1 MWPDYA
7 TFESSWLQTFL
18 QKLPRTL
25 KTRPIWSHWL
35 TMVTEQWAYFLPK
48 VAQLKSKNS
57 RGMSYLAN
65 FEKKIGLLFIT
76 TSGHTAWLLPAVL
89 AIVCDQVK
97 HWTFLC
103 VPVNDQSF
111 VWTTLT
117 FLSFFFITKM
127 VPAGSVNDDPSLLL
141 AEAKTSVLLYLTG
154 KTLDSYFKAINPKK

>member
-97 HWTFLC
+97 HWTFC
-103 VPVNDQSF
+103 VCLWMTNHLFEQLWRF
-111 VWTTLT
+111 
-117 FLSFFFITKM
+117 FLSFLSQKCSQRGRWMMT
-127 VPAGSVNDDPSLLL
+127 PDYCL
-141 AEAKTSVLLYLTG
+141 
-154 KTLDSYFKAINPKK
+154 PKQKPLCYCI

>member
-1 MWPDYA
+1 MTRLCHIWKFLA
-7 TFESSWLQTFL
+7 TNFL
-18 QKLPRTL
+18 
-25 KTRPIWSHWL
+25 
-35 TMVTEQWAYFLPK
+35 AK
-48 VAQLKSKNS
+48 VAKNFKNS
-57 RGMSYLAN
+57 PNLVTLINYGYGAVGILSSKSCPTQKYKLAWHVL
-65 FEKKIGLLFIT
+65 FGKFWKKNGLLFIT
-76 TSGHTAWLLPAVL
+76 SSGHTAWLLPAVL

-127 VPAGSVNDDPSLLL
+127 FPAGSVNDDPRLLL

-154 KTLDSYFKAINPKK
+154 KTLDSYFKACY

>member
-48 VAQLKSKNS
+48 VAQLKSNWATFYYYIWS
-57 RGMSYLAN
+57 HCVTAPSC
-65 FEKKIGLLFIT
+65 F
-76 TSGHTAWLLPAVL
+76 GHCLRPSQALN
-89 AIVCDQVK
+89 
-97 HWTFLC
+97 FLC
-103 VPVNDQSF
+103 VPVDDQSF

-127 VPAGSVNDDPSLLL
+127 FPAGSVNDDPRLLL